1 MTKTA
6 HFQVD
11 SRLAVLLGETY
22 SSTENALKEL
32 VDNAWDA
39 DASKVSITLPAPN
52 TLAPIVIQDD
62 GSGMTEREVR
72 AEYLFVANDRRT
84 RKGDRTSVKKR
95 LVKGR
100 KGIGKFA
107 GLMAADVMRLETK
120 ARSIATAIIVDKKKL
135 IEAGK
140 DIERIPIDV
149 FSTPC
154 EPSDYGTIITL
165 SHLNQSLNFPAA
177 EKLRE
182 LLIHEY
188 GRETDFAIKVN
199 EKPLSIEDISGP
211 TITHEISLPG
221 IGNIKL
227 HFTVSDGKKPIKR
240 SGILVRVG
248 GKSIGKPHYFGLD
261 KSDDFPEKLLGKIYG
276 EIEADGLADDVTAD
290 WGAIIENS
298 KAFDTLKEWAVPHL
312 RAEVKKVYGQEIHL
326 AQARLKQKIQ
336 KRLEALPEYK
346 RDFADRAIKKILQ
359 KFYNESE
366 DRLEPI
372 VSVVLDAMERDEYR
386 FVLENIDDAS
396 HSDVVR
402 FSSALE
408 EFGLLEMAIMG
419 RQISQRR
426 NFLAYVDSLISNSA
440 TLEGQIHKALEK
452 SLWIIGAEYSLM
464 SSNKTLKRIVDEY
477 LGQEYKG
484 EDPSNRPDLLLV
496 NNVLNKYM
504 LIEFKRPSHEIGLN
518 DYQQATKYRHEI
530 STHINAQIEVL
541 IVGGKKGAAVVPQY
555 KEPGVEIVTYND
567 ITSGARTQLD
577 WLVRELQS

>member
-1 MTKTA
+1 M
-6 HFQVD
+6 
-11 SRLAVLLGETY
+11 LMIAVV
-22 SSTENALKEL
+22 AKE
-32 VDNAWDA
+32 
-39 DASKVSITLPAPN
+39 
-52 TLAPIVIQDD
+52 
-62 GSGMTEREVR
+62 TERP
-72 AEYLFVANDRRT
+72 A
-84 RKGDRTSVKKR
+84 KKR
-95 LVKGR
+95 QVKGR
-100 KGIGKFA
+100 KGIGKFS
-107 GLMAADVMRLETK
+107 GLMAADVMTLETK
-120 ARSIATAIIVDKKKL
+120 ARSIATRIIVDKKKL
-135 IEAGK
+135 LEAGK
-140 DIERIPIDV
+140 DIEKIPIDV
-149 FSTPC
+149 VPTSCDPK
-154 EPSDYGTIITL
+154 DHGTTITL
-165 SHLNQSLNFPAA
+165 SHLNQALIFPSP
-177 EKLRE
+177 EKFRE

-188 GRETDFAIKVN
+188 GRETDFTIRVN
-199 EKPLSIEDISGP
+199 DKPLGIEDISGP
-211 TITHEISLPG
+211 TITHEVNLPG
-221 IGNIKL
+221 IGNVKL

-240 SGILVRVG
+240 SGIMVRVG

-276 EIEADGLADDVTAD
+276 EIEADGLANDVTAD

-298 KAFDTLKEWAVPHL
+298 RAFDALKDWAVPHL
-312 RAEVKKVYGQEIHL
+312 RTEVKKVYGQEIHL

-426 NFLAYVDSLISNSA
+426 NFLDYVDSLISNAA

-464 SSNKTLKRIVDEY
+464 SSNKTLKRIVDDY

-496 NNVLNKYM
+496 NNVLSKYM
-504 LIEFKRPSHEIGLN
+504 LIEFKRPSHEIGLT

-530 STHINAQIEVL
+530 SAHISSQIEVL
-541 IVGGKKGAAVVPQY
+541 IIGGKKGASVVSQY

-567 ITSGARTQLD
+567 VMSGARKQLD
-577 WLVRELQS
+577 WLINELQGN